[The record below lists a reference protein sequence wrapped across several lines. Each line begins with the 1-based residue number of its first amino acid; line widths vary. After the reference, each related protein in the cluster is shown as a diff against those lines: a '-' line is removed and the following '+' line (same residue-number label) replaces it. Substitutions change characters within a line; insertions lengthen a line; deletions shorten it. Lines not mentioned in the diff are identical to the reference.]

1 MASTDSRFVKGD
13 VVVSFSTWEEYSIVS
28 TKAEGLAGTVKIPN
42 SRSSP
47 VPLSYYLGVL
57 GMPGLTAYVGLHKI
71 CEPLTAGQTLYVSA
85 ASGAVGQVV
94 GKKEKNLKGLK
105 LWEDFHPNYCN
116 FLVHCVGQYGKSLG
130 LRVVGSAGDDA
141 KVAYLLNELKFD
153 AAFNYKTE
161 ADLSVALK
169 RTCPKGIDIYFEN
182 VGGAMLDAVL
192 EVRNT

>member
-94 GKKEKNLKGLK
+94 GKKEK
-105 LWEDFHPNYCN
+105 
-116 FLVHCVGQYGKSLG
+116 
-130 LRVVGSAGDDA
+130 
-141 KVAYLLNELKFD
+141 
-153 AAFNYKTE
+153 
-161 ADLSVALK
+161 
-169 RTCPKGIDIYFEN
+169 
-182 VGGAMLDAVL
+182 
-192 EVRNT
+192 